1 MAAERQ
7 IAGIV
12 LLCDLDGVVRQV
24 IRNNLNIADQ
34 LAPGRSFALAVDRA
48 SQAKALSFMVELR
61 ANGAVFDWA
70 MNVPADGE
78 ITTLHFAGM
87 ATDDSLL
94 IVGAG
99 SSDEILK
106 LSKEVSI
113 SHDDQVNVLHA
124 ALEACMARSRT
135 QTTQDA
141 RFYDELSGLNNEMA
155 NLQRE
160 LAKKNVDL
168 QKLNQLKNQFLGMAA
183 HDLRTPL
190 GIIMTYSEFLMD
202 ELADVLEEEHERFL
216 DIIFTSSQ
224 FMLRLVND
232 LLDIATIES
241 GQLTLDRWPTDL
253 IALVRRSVD
262 LFDAI
267 AHKKGVQLLCHADE
281 PLSLMMIDKSKI
293 DQVLNN
299 LLSNAV
305 KYSYPHSVVE
315 VRVSAS
321 DNHAVISVKDN
332 GQGIPADELDSL
344 FQWFGTTRTKGT
356 AGEKSTGLGL
366 AIAHKI
372 VTGHGGRIW
381 VESEVGK
388 GSVFYVSLPLDSSMG
403 HLLDKE

>member
-12 LLCDLDGVVRQV
+12 LLCDLDGLVRQV
-24 IRNNLNIADQ
+24 IRNDLSIADQ

-48 SQAKALSFMVELR
+48 SLAKALSFMVELR

-70 MNVPADGE
+70 MNVPTDGE
-78 ITTLHFAGM
+78 ITTLHFAGI
-87 ATDDSLL
+87 ATGDSLL
-94 IVGAG
+94 IVGAR

-106 LSKEVSI
+106 LAKEMAS
-113 SHDDQVNVLHA
+113 SHDDHMNVLHA
-124 ALEACMARSRT
+124 ALEACVKRSRT
-135 QTTQDA
+135 QTSQNVH
-141 RFYDELSGLNNEMA
+141 FYDELSRLNNEMA

-168 QKLNQLKNQFLGMAA
+168 EKLNQLKNQFLGMAA

-202 ELADVLEEEHERFL
+202 ELAGVLNEEHERFL

-224 FMLRLVND
+224 FMLQIVND
-232 LLDIATIES
+232 LLDVATIES
-241 GQLTLDRWPTDL
+241 GQLTLYRWPTDL
-253 IALVRRSVD
+253 TALVRRSVD
-262 LFDAI
+262 LFATI
-267 AHKKGVQLLCHADE
+267 AQKKDVQLLCYADE
-281 PLSLMMIDKSKI
+281 SLPLLMIDRDKI

-299 LLSNAV
+299 LLSNAI
-305 KYSYPHSVVE
+305 KYSYPDGLVE
-315 VRVSAS
+315 VRVSSS
-321 DNHAVISVKDN
+321 DDHAVISVKDH
-332 GQGIPADELDSL
+332 GQGIPTDERDNL

-372 VTGHGGRIW
+372 ITGHEGRIW
-381 VESEVGK
+381 FESEVGQ
-388 GSVFYVSLPLDSSMG
+388 GSTFYVSLPVDELSDM
-403 HLLDKE
+403 LPDKE